1 MSCGETYTLQF
12 MNRDAASG
20 ISSAYVV
27 KPVLKAMRVLKC
39 LGDAGR
45 ELPLN
50 SEEKED
56 LPTLAG
62 NSVVMLSKAKHPNG
76 ETLTINATG
85 IPHCVRN
92 DKFPVKAGRAKKMK
106 TTFSEI
112 VTTEEQLREVLGYPH
127 PSTIAKI
134 VPTLDTHCRTF
145 IAKSPFMLIASADT
159 QGNVDVSPKGDP
171 PGFVQALDDVTLVIP
186 DRLGNRLADTFR
198 NILQTGKV
206 GLIFLV
212 PGKQE
217 TLRVS
222 GNAIIVRDG
231 WLREQMA
238 IDGKIPNFAIVVT
251 IEKIF
256 FHCAK
261 CVIRSKIWNSDQWA
275 DLEGLPSLA
284 QILVDHGKLS
294 DSVEEMQVMI
304 DQSYRDRLY

>member
-1 MSCGETYTLQF
+1 M
-12 MNRDAASG
+12 
-20 ISSAYVV
+20 
-27 KPVLKAMRVLKC
+27 
-39 LGDAGR
+39 
-45 ELPLN
+45 
-50 SEEKED
+50 
-56 LPTLAG
+56 
-62 NSVVMLSKAKHPNG
+62 
-76 ETLTINATG
+76 
-85 IPHCVRN
+85 
-92 DKFPVKAGRAKKMK
+92 
-106 TTFSEI
+106 
-112 VTTEEQLREVLGYPH
+112 
-127 PSTIAKI
+127 
-134 VPTLDTHCRTF
+134 
-145 IAKSPFMLIASADT
+145 
-159 QGNVDVSPKGDP
+159 
-171 PGFVQALDDVTLVIP
+171 
-186 DRLGNRLADTFR
+186 
-198 NILQTGKV
+198 
-206 GLIFLV
+206 

-261 CVIRSKIWNSDQWA
+261 CVIRSKIWDSDQWA